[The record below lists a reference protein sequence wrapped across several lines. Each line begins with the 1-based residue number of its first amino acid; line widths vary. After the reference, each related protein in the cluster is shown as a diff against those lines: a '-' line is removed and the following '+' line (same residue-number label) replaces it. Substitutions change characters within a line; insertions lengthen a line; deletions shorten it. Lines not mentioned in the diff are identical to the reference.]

1 MSAPGIV
8 SATGVVYVV
17 DDDASFRKAVTRMLT
32 AAGLSVRS
40 YASGT
45 ELLAHLSGDAP
56 AEESGCVLADLCM
69 PGLDGLQL
77 QEACAEAG
85 VALPFVFLTGHG
97 DVPSAVSAMR
107 HGAVDFLD
115 KCSPQRVLL
124 TSLERALERDT
135 SARAARVRR
144 SQLRQRFA
152 ALTVREREV
161 LEHVVHG
168 RMNKQIAAALGI
180 HERTVKLH
188 RNAITTKLG
197 VRSVAE
203 LTTLTREIGLFE
215 EPRQSCP

>member
-1 MSAPGIV
+1 M
-8 SATGVVYVV
+8 V
-17 DDDASFRKAVTRMLT
+17 DDDPSFRTAVTRMLT
-32 AAGLSVRS
+32 AAGLNVQS
-40 YASGT
+40 YSSGA
-45 ELLAHLSGDAP
+45 ELLAHLSGGAAP
-56 AEESGCVLADLCM
+56 EEPGCVLADLCM
-69 PGLDGLQL
+69 PELDGLQL
-77 QEACAEAG
+77 QEACTEAG

-115 KCSPQRVLL
+115 KCAPQHALL
-124 TSLERALERDT
+124 TSLERALERDV
-135 SARAARVRR
+135 SAHAARVRR
-144 SQLRQRFA
+144 EQLEGRFA
-152 ALTVREREV
+152 ILTGREREV

-215 EPRQSCP
+215 QPRHPCP

>member
-1 MSAPGIV
+1 MSA
-8 SATGVVYVV
+8 AGVVYVV
-17 DDDASFRKAVTRMLT
+17 DDDPSFRRAVTRMLT
-32 AAGLSVRS
+32 AAGLSVQS
-40 YASGT
+40 YSSGS
-45 ELLAHLSGDAP
+45 ELLAHLSGGCA
-56 AEESGCVLADLCM
+56 AEGSGCVLADLRM

-77 QEACAEAG
+77 QQACTEAG
-85 VALPFVFLTGHG
+85 VALPFVFLTGMG

-115 KCSPQRVLL
+115 KCAPQHALL
-124 TSLERALERDT
+124 TSLEQALERNAN
-135 SARAARVRR
+135 ARTARVKRE
-144 SQLRQRFA
+144 QLEQRFA

-161 LEHVVHG
+161 LEQVVHG

-203 LTTLTREIGLFE
+203 LTTLTREIGLFQA
-215 EPRQSCP
+215 PPHPCP